1 MHSKGLLCISTRSF
15 SETSSRLPVAIFTG
29 LVVKMYRL
37 PFAVSLEKTSNLL
50 KTIKNEFALDTNETI
65 LARNLLESGLPPLVR
80 PQILSYLFGISLSLL
95 RSMSSNPDL
104 HYRRYRIHKALRG
117 YRNIEAPRRFLKIV
131 QRWIYDHILSDTPLP
146 SSVHGFVPDKDI
158 FSNVQPHLRSKNI
171 MVIDIKDFFP
181 SIKQKQVKHVFKE
194 LGFPVKV
201 TIILTNLCTLD
212 GRLPQGA
219 PTSPALANIIFS
231 PIDNQLTNLAKEW
244 ECEYTRYADDLVFSG
259 NMRFTNKHKLRVI
272 KIIEEA
278 GFRINPKKTR
288 IIGSGGRQIVAGLV
302 ANEKGL
308 PPRLKRMD
316 WRAMFHQ
323 ASLDPKKFKGEGLK
337 LMGIAAF
344 VNKYNS
350 ILSNQYKEIAREV
363 IKCES
368 HN

>member
-1 MHSKGLLCISTRSF
+1 VHIASKLRFKNSTPRRLVEAIPKGLVI
-15 SETSSRLPVAIFTG
+15 
-29 LVVKMYRL
+29 KMYRL
-37 PFAVSLEKTSNLL
+37 PFAISLEKNSNLL
-50 KTIKNEFALDTNETI
+50 ETIKNEFALDTKETI
-65 LARNLLESGLPPLVR
+65 LAKKLLESGLPPLVR
-80 PQILSYLFGISLSLL
+80 REVLSYLFGISVTLLLSMP
-95 RSMSSNPDL
+95 RNPDL
-104 HYRRYRIHKALRG
+104 HYRRYRIRKTLHG
-117 YRNIEAPRRFLKIV
+117 YRKIEAPRRFLKIV
-131 QRWIYDHILSDTPLP
+131 QRWIYDYILSDISLS
-146 SSVHGFVPDKDI
+146 SSVHGFVRNKDI
-158 FSNVQPHLRSKNI
+158 FSNVQPHLKSKNI

-219 PTSPALANIIFS
+219 PTSPALANIVFS
-231 PIDNQLTNLAKEW
+231 PVDNQLISLAKEW
-244 ECEYTRYADDLVFSG
+244 ECEYTRYADDLIFSG

-308 PPRLKRMD
+308 PPRLKRME

-350 ILSNQYKEIAREV
+350 ILSKQYKEIAREV
-363 IKCES
+363 IKFE
-368 HN
+368 

>member
-1 MHSKGLLCISTRSF
+1 
-15 SETSSRLPVAIFTG
+15 
-29 LVVKMYRL
+29 MYRL
-37 PFAVSLEKTSNLL
+37 PFAISLEKTTNLL
-50 KTIKNEFALDTNETI
+50 KTIENEFALGAKETI
-65 LARNLLESGLPPLVR
+65 LARKLLESGLPPLVR
-80 PQILSYLFGISLSLL
+80 REILSYLFGISLTLV
-95 RSMSSNPDL
+95 RSMSSEPEL
-104 HYRRYRIHKALRG
+104 YYRRYRIRKASHG

-131 QRWIYDHILSDTPLP
+131 QRWIYDYILSHTSIA
-146 SSVHGFVPDKDI
+146 SSVHGFVPGKDI
-158 FSNVQPHLRSKNI
+158 FSNVQPHLTSKNI

-181 SIKQKQVKHVFKE
+181 SIKQKQVRHVFKE

-201 TIILTNLCTLD
+201 TITLTGLCTLD